1 MFKARSFKIGGTV
14 QIKPEQ
20 FESTGLPDSARGPLK
35 VWEYA
40 PNHGSEFQYMLA
52 NAQEDLFIVQEHVLF
67 EIAP

>member
-35 VWEYA
+35 VWEYG
-40 PNHGSEFQYMLA
+40 PNHGSEFTYELS
-52 NAQEDLFIVQEHVLF
+52 NDQEDLFLVHEHVLF